1 MDTIGS
7 IFGILLSSIYEL
19 IFKKNF
25 LHSRLKSKKHKI
37 TWFLLVIFRRNFKKY
52 VLDLGLDPWKY
63 PTTNDLRKIRTTSKE
78 DIDKYFSKDST
89 SKILQFFSLKMS
101 SSGSTGKPFEFSIF
115 LLQWIEEQARVYA
128 SLKLGGYQ
136 IGRRMVVFRSYSPK
150 SWEKNIKEVR
160 WKRWTYF
167 NSFSLDEKSLQ
178 EYYDYL
184 IKHRI
189 EYLRIYPSTLATF
202 LNFLKSRKLK
212 IKLKMLHV
220 SSENISNELID
231 EAQEFFECKLINY
244 YGQVEQAILG
254 VNILNARSISILPY
268 TDWYMLDDGTVAALN
283 LLNWTNPLINYRVQ
297 DQLLMIKENH
307 FNVTGRNN
315 IFLNHSKGFKV
326 STINFFTLMQK
337 FKNLVKWQIFQD
349 RNLNIQLNYEGYLS
363 PLDKKQITDGFKERL
378 GDIPIR
384 LKHNKFKFNGEGKI
398 NPIVVENNGN

>member
-1 MDTIGS
+1 
-7 IFGILLSSIYEL
+7 
-19 IFKKNF
+19 
-25 LHSRLKSKKHKI
+25 
-37 TWFLLVIFRRNFKKY
+37 
-52 VLDLGLDPWKY
+52 
-63 PTTNDLRKIRTTSKE
+63 
-78 DIDKYFSKDST
+78 
-89 SKILQFFSLKMS
+89 
-101 SSGSTGKPFEFSIF
+101 
-115 LLQWIEEQARVYA
+115 
-128 SLKLGGYQ
+128 
-136 IGRRMVVFRSYSPK
+136 MVVFRSYSPK

-315 IFLNHSKGFKV
+315 IFLNHSKGLPVLPLEDIF
-326 STINFFTLMQK
+326 NE
-337 FKNLVKWQIFQD
+337 KN
-349 RNLNIQLNYEGYLS
+349 
-363 PLDKKQITDGFKERL
+363 
-378 GDIPIR
+378 
-384 LKHNKFKFNGEGKI
+384 
-398 NPIVVENNGN
+398 